1 VRRVRHH
8 DRALRILY
16 AVHKTEYYLRD
27 LGGRWLAASHTVRG
41 LEGVEAL
48 LDHARKK
55 YAGETVMITA
65 KVASGAIETDIDLLR
80 VRCTPPPGIGLFA
93 GWLDMMKTS
102 IRQRLQ
108 DLEYVTGEEF
118 DAIRAILDAGELG
131 SVPEFLTSLVL
142 VKSAG

>member
-1 VRRVRHH
+1 
-8 DRALRILY
+8 
-16 AVHKTEYYLRD
+16 
-27 LGGRWLAASHTVRG
+27 
-41 LEGVEAL
+41 
-48 LDHARKK
+48 
-55 YAGETVMITA
+55 
-65 KVASGAIETDIDLLR
+65 
-80 VRCTPPPGIGLFA
+80 
-93 GWLDMMKTS
+93 MMKTS